1 MFKGLVAFIS
11 SGALLNPVIFLGVFI
26 GLLMGFKL
34 EFEDIVQIYKDYHVY
49 LLALFLSFIYNLV
62 FRRVCKEDGSPNYG
76 AMFGNVLVFAFKFI
90 AASALRVSFIYMFKF

>member
-34 EFEDIVQIYKDYHVY
+34 EFEDIVQIYKDYHVIFY
-49 LLALFLSFIYNLV
+49 L
-62 FRRVCKEDGSPNYG
+62 
-76 AMFGNVLVFAFKFI
+76 
-90 AASALRVSFIYMFKF
+90 